1 MDGDIGNIAVNEN
14 LTQGQRDDLIGG
26 HSTIGATN
34 PEILWRL
41 LLGEL
46 GEKIGILIFDFVGPL
61 NVSFKQV

>member
-1 MDGDIGNIAVNEN
+1 VDGDIGNIAMNEN
-14 LTQGQRDDLIGG
+14 LSRGQRDDLIGG
-26 HSTIGATN
+26 NSTIRATN

-46 GEKIGILIFDFVGPL
+46 GEKIGVLIFNFIGPL